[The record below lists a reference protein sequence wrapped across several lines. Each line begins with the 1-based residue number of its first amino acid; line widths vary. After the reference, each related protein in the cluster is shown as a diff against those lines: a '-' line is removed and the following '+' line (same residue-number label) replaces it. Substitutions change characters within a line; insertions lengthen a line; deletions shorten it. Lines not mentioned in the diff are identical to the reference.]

1 MAALLAGCGNTSD
14 TTQNPEVSSESKQ
27 MTESEKAGYADTYVI
42 ENYEEFC
49 GEKSAEGKKIGIT
62 LQSLGND
69 FMVSLSDAITSR
81 FAEAGIDVDIS
92 SCDGDSTTQVEQIE
106 NYISMD
112 MDAIVAFPVNGESL
126 VTAMESAEDAGIPTV
141 SLAMDVPS
149 EKVTSHII
157 ASNEGNMGY
166 ASGKAAS
173 DWINENFPDAGAG
186 EVKVLMLGST
196 SSPELDERSEGMEV
210 ALRENEKIQE
220 LRQDTSDANSLEE
233 GRNATENIFLS
244 ESYDVI
250 VAVNSTTA
258 LGADS
263 YLTSP
268 DSPIED
274 LSKTAIFT
282 VDDTDEII
290 EKIIA
295 SENNESLIRG
305 TVSMGSV
312 EKTADTLFAAVMP
325 ILTGGSPI
333 YRINGSADVL
343 TVDTLK

>member
-1 MAALLAGCGNTSD
+1 MAALLTGCGNSSD
-14 TTQNPEVSSESKQ
+14 ANENSGTASESKQ
-27 MTESEKAGYADTYVI
+27 MTESEKAGYADTDI
-42 ENYEEFC
+42 IANYEDFC
-49 GEKSAEGKKIGIT
+49 GDESAQGKKIGIT

-69 FMVSLSDAITSR
+69 FMVALSDAITSR
-81 FAEAGIDVDIS
+81 FSEAGVDVDIT

-106 NYISMD
+106 NYMSMGVD
-112 MDAIVAFPVNGESL
+112 VIVAFPVNGESL

-157 ASNEGNMGY
+157 ASNEGDMGY

-173 DWINENFPDAGAG
+173 DWINENYPDAGAG

-220 LRQDTSDANSLEE
+220 FRQDTPDANSLDE

-274 LSKTAIFT
+274 LSKSAIFT

-290 EKIIA
+290 EKIRA
-295 SENNESLIRG
+295 SESNESIIRG

-312 EKTADTLFAAVMP
+312 EKTADTLFATLMP
-325 ILTGGSPI
+325 ILTGGTPI
-333 YRINGSADVL
+333 YRVNGSADVI
-343 TVDTLK
+343 TIDTLN